1 MQKYTAALVGLGRIG
16 YSLGLDK
23 KREQPASHTMALLN
37 NPRINLIAGCDTDS
51 IALSKWQDANKKAV
65 GYSDS
70 ANLYARC
77 RPDIVTVAVNENAHL
92 KEAIEAIHAKPKLII
107 LEKPVALNL
116 SEAEKIQQ
124 AAKEFQVPILVN
136 HERRFAEDF
145 KLAKSYMKKI
155 GDIQSIR
162 AELCSSLC
170 VYNPAEEKTGAY
182 SLIHDG
188 THLVDAVLF
197 FLEDDLPSTLKKISL
212 ENPSEKK
219 GGLLSRASN
228 LNSSEKKIK
237 TVNSLLGFP
246 IVTGVFR
253 DEEKNVR
260 QFSAHYSTPKCPDVT
275 IGISGRSRFFGF
287 EISITGTEGR
297 ICIGNGYLK
306 LYHRE
311 KSSLYSGF
319 YSLLNDRSESLPK
332 KTFYFSNMIQ
342 NAVDFLDGKA
352 NLRSTLQTGINA
364 LSVLEEIKEII
375 K

>member
-1 MQKYTAALVGLGRIG
+1 M
-16 YSLGLDK
+16 
-23 KREQPASHTMALLN
+23 
-37 NPRINLIAGCDTDS
+37 
-51 IALSKWQDANKKAV
+51 
-65 GYSDS
+65 
-70 ANLYARC
+70 
-77 RPDIVTVAVNENAHL
+77 
-92 KEAIEAIHAKPKLII
+92 
-107 LEKPVALNL
+107 
-116 SEAEKIQQ
+116 
-124 AAKEFQVPILVN
+124 
-136 HERRFAEDF
+136 
-145 KLAKSYMKKI
+145 
-155 GDIQSIR
+155 
-162 AELCSSLC
+162 
-170 VYNPAEEKTGAY
+170 
-182 SLIHDG
+182 
-188 THLVDAVLF
+188 VDAVLF

-219 GGLLSRASN
+219 GGLLSRASD
-228 LNSSEKKIK
+228 LNTCEKKIK
-237 TVNSLLGFP
+237 TVNSLLRFP

-253 DEEKNVR
+253 DEEKNIR
-260 QFSAHYSTPKCPDVT
+260 QFSAHYSTSKCPDVT

-297 ICIGNGYLK
+297 VCIGNGYLK

-319 YSLLNDRSESLPK
+319 YSLFNDRSESLPK

>member
-23 KREQPASHTMALLN
+23 KRDQPASHTMALLN

-92 KEAIEAIHAKPKLII
+92 KEAVEAIHAKPKLVI

-124 AAKEFQVPILVN
+124 AANEFQVPVLVN

-155 GDIQSIR
+155 GEIQSIR

-170 VYNPAEEKTGAY
+170 VYNSAEEKTGAY

-219 GGLLSRASN
+219 GGLLSRASG
-228 LNSSEKKIK
+228 LNNSEKKIK
-237 TVNSLLGFP
+237 TVNSLLRFP

-297 ICIGNGYLK
+297 VCIGNGYLK